1 MNIVPRAHLR
11 QAALALLIA
20 TALISACTPPG
31 GAGLRSAVKPNPVA
45 QMIVDAQLA
54 DPEITAL
61 PRAEDASTP
70 DVQPMPDVQAT
81 PAPLRLTLPTPGAA
95 PVSLWR
101 PALYRAPWALGP
113 YDHFYFSR
121 PIAADE
127 VNWPLADYR
136 YGGIFPGTDIVHT
149 GIDIG
154 ASKGTPI
161 MAAAAGTVVW
171 ADFGLFSGTRDEN
184 DPYGKAVAIKHDFG
198 WDGKRLYTIYAHM
211 DRIDVAAGQVVQA
224 GEQIGLVGETGNVTG
239 PHLHFEVRVKSNS
252 FFTTLN
258 PELWLAPPQGW
269 GVLVGSL
276 KNTNGS
282 ILTAQEVVVRS
293 LDSGRR
299 WIVRSYGPKVA
310 NSDPYYQE
318 NLVLSDL
325 PGGSYEVVINYLDE
339 LYRLN
344 VEVQPGAITYFSFR
358 GSSAYQTSLP
368 ATPSPEEWLNG
379 ADLP

>member
-1 MNIVPRAHLR
+1 MSNAAHFPLLRKIVLSLLA
-11 QAALALLIA
+11 AALL
-20 TALISACTPPG
+20 SACAPRV
-31 GAGLRSAVKPNPVA
+31 GAGLSYEPEQNNPVTRLIADA
-45 QMIVDAQLA
+45 QSTEAAAGQVTQAPEPTQTAAQLA
-54 DPEITAL
+54 VGVTA
-61 PRAEDASTP
+61 E
-70 DVQPMPDVQAT
+70 
-81 PAPLRLTLPTPGAA
+81 PLRLTLPETGDA

-127 VNWPLADYR
+127 INWPLADYR
-136 YGGIFPGTDIVHT
+136 YGGIFPGKDDIVHT

-171 ADFGLFSGTRDEN
+171 ADWGLFSGAPNEN
-184 DPYGKAVAIKHDFG
+184 DPYGKAVAIRHDFG
-198 WDGKRLYTIYAHM
+198 WNGKRLYTIYAHM
-211 DRIDVAAGQVVQA
+211 DRIDAAAGQVVQA
-224 GEQIGLVGETGNVTG
+224 GDQIGLVGETGNTTG

-252 FFTTLN
+252 FYSTLN

-269 GVLVGSL
+269 GVLVGAL

-282 ILTAQEVVVRS
+282 ILTAQEVLVTS
-293 LDSGRR
+293 KETGRK

-310 NSDPYYQE
+310 NPDPYYQE

-325 PGGSYEVVINYLDE
+325 PAGEYEVLINYLE
-339 LYRLN
+339 KNYRHT
-344 VEVQPGAITYFSFR
+344 VSIQPGAITYFTFR
-358 GSSAYQTSLP
+358 GSEGYGDALP
-368 ATPSPEEWLNG
+368 PDPLPDEWL
-379 ADLP
+379 LIQP

>member
-1 MNIVPRAHLR
+1 MNTATLAHLR
-11 QAALALLIA
+11 KIPFTLLLAAALA
-20 TALISACTPPG
+20 ACSPMG
-31 GAGLRSAVKPNPVA
+31 GAGQRSAGEPNAVARLLVEAQPTDPVIPS
-45 QMIVDAQLA
+45 IVEPA
-54 DPEITAL
+54 DPPTAM
-61 PRAEDASTP
+61 PE
-70 DVQPMPDVQAT
+70 QPAQAT
-81 PAPLRLTLPTPGAA
+81 PEPLRLTLPTPGEA

-127 VNWPLADYR
+127 INWPLADYR
-136 YGGIFPGTDIVHT
+136 YGGIFPGREDVVHT

-171 ADFGLFSGTRDEN
+171 ADWGLFSGSPNEN

-198 WDGKRLYTIYAHM
+198 WDGKRLYTVYAHM
-211 DRIDVAAGQVVQA
+211 DRIDVSAGQVVQA
-224 GEQIGLVGETGNVTG
+224 GDQLGLVGETGNTTG

-252 FFTTLN
+252 FFSTLN

-269 GVLVGSL
+269 GVLVGAL

-282 ILTAQEVVVRS
+282 ILTAQEVVVHS
-293 LDSGRR
+293 VATGRK
-299 WIVRSYGPKVA
+299 WIVRSYGPNVA
-310 NSDPYYQE
+310 NPDPYYGE
-318 NLVLSDL
+318 NMVLSDL
-325 PGGSYEVVINYLDE
+325 PAGEYRITINYLDD

-344 VEVQPGAITYFSFR
+344 VTIRPGAITYFSFR
-358 GSSAYQTSLP
+358 GKNGFGTALP
-368 ATPSPEEWLNG
+368 PTPSPETWLAG
-379 ADLP
+379 DSD